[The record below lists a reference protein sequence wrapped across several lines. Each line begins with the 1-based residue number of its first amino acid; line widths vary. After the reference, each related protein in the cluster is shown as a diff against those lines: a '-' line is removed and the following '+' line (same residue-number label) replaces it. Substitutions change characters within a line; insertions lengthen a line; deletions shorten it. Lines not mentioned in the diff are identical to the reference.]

1 MSRNNAKE
9 FVESSIEPDFM
20 ALCQRHYLTIN
31 HRLYRTENI
40 KLTDNRTY

>member
-1 MSRNNAKE
+1 MPKN
-9 FVESSIEPDFM
+9 FIESSIEPDFM
-20 ALCQRHYLTIN
+20 ALCQQRYLTIN